1 MQVFRQIEGYH
12 FRSQSWGRRP
22 RKKIRPGVRP
32 VSGFLFQ
39 FTPGGLQ
46 RAFLPFIP
54 GNARRQPYGPGMQ
67 GNAVFFHQKQFA
79 FSGRARR
86 SEFWGFVLAQLAVLA
101 LVTNLATVASGR
113 ASAAFAA
120 DVERRLRACT
130 ADDPTRDA
138 LRALASKVRQQSGAE

>member
-1 MQVFRQIEGYH
+1 MLTIAKLTTYAKFNGDVDGWARAAD
-12 FRSQSWGRRP
+12 SDDAA
-22 RKKIRPGVRP
+22 
-32 VSGFLFQ
+32 
-39 FTPGGLQ
+39 GLID
-46 RAFLPFIP
+46 ADWYLID
-54 GNARRQPYGPGMQ
+54 
-67 GNAVFFHQKQFA
+67 
-79 FSGRARR
+79 
-86 SEFWGFVLAQLAVLA
+86 E